1 MFTER
6 TSLGLDVHARSVQA
20 CAIDS
25 LTGEIIH
32 RTLSADTVMVGEF
45 VDALAREH
53 GPVRVAYEAGPTGY
67 ELARTLIDA
76 GHRVQVAAP
85 SKLLRP
91 CGDKVKTDK
100 NDAWLLARLAR
111 NDDITEVT
119 IPDRSREVARDLV
132 RARDDVRRD
141 LMSARHR
148 LGKLLLRHGH
158 IYTGGQAWTG
168 KHEAWMRQMAR
179 QDITV
184 FGEVSRIVFDDYDD
198 AVAHALARRERLD
211 AQILALAEDSQWTPV
226 TRRLACLRGIST
238 LTAFA
243 LTVEIG
249 DRNRFTGRNI
259 ASYLGLVPSE
269 HSSGASRSQGQ
280 ITKTGNAHARR
291 LLIEAAWHHK
301 PQYRPGKTMRDR
313 WALAPAAV
321 AERGDAGNR
330 RLHHRWEV
338 LSEHKKR
345 HTVANTAIAREMA
358 GWCWS
363 LATMDA

>member
-158 IYTGGQAWTG
+158 IYTGGQAWTA

-179 QDITV
+179 QEEVTV
-184 FGEVSRIVFDDYDD
+184 F
-198 AVAHALARRERLD
+198 AA
-211 AQILALAEDSQWTPV
+211 
-226 TRRLACLRGIST
+226 
-238 LTAFA
+238 
-243 LTVEIG
+243 
-249 DRNRFTGRNI
+249 NRW
-259 ASYLGLVPSE
+259 
-269 HSSGASRSQGQ
+269 RSV
-280 ITKTGNAHARR
+280 
-291 LLIEAAWHHK
+291 LEAAS
-301 PQYRPGKTMRDR
+301 
-313 WALAPAAV
+313 ALKQ
-321 AERGDAGNR
+321 
-330 RLHHRWEV
+330 
-338 LSEHKKR
+338 LSGSCPR
-345 HTVANTAIAREMA
+345 
-358 GWCWS
+358 
-363 LATMDA
+363 